1 MYRVPA
7 SQHPEI
13 APAEFEKYVD
23 SHGLMIRRKSVKRR
37 QSILSVYFTASD
49 QQKYLDDLA
58 KMDTD
63 RQAAIDALEGSKQ
76 LGNDDHDSNVS
87 RSSDEESKR
96 KLVMRRSV
104 SLHLPTAGG
113 KFFFFFLKYEKIC

>member
-1 MYRVPA
+1 M
-7 SQHPEI
+7 
-13 APAEFEKYVD
+13 D
-23 SHGLMIRRKSVKRR
+23 SHGLMIRKKSVKRR

-76 LGNDDHDSNVS
+76 LGNDDNDSNVS

-113 KFFFFFLKYEKIC
+113 ESF